1 MERTCNT
8 CKYAKTKVWED
19 PCRTCMVESMDHEK
33 WEPIETN
40 EQNRHE
46 IKLVRRPE
54 ILPKPVPVYERTDS
68 EIPERVRISF
78 TNGTSAIYD
87 LHTDLPHP
95 LVLKNIEIMKETKK
109 KITQGYVN
117 QPMRR
122 RRRNRT

>member
-1 MERTCNT
+1 MERRCTT
-8 CKYAKTKVWED
+8 CKYSMTELWAE
-19 PCRTCMVESMDHEK
+19 PCRTCMVESMDLEK

-46 IKLVRRPE
+46 IKLEKRPG

-87 LHTDLPHP
+87 LHTDQPHP

-117 QPMRR
+117 QPIRR

>member
-1 MERTCNT
+1 MERTCLT
-8 CKYAKTKVWED
+8 CKYRETKLWEE
-19 PCRTCMVESMDHEK
+19 PCRKCRAKSMYAEM

-40 EQNRHE
+40 EQKRHE
-46 IKLVRRPE
+46 IKIERRPE
-54 ILPKPVPVYERTDS
+54 ILPNPLPVYERTDS

-87 LHTDLPHP
+87 LHTDQPHP

-117 QPMRR
+117 QPCRR

>member
-1 MERTCNT
+1 MERRCTTCLYSMN
-8 CKYAKTKVWED
+8 KLSEE
-19 PCRTCMVESMDHEK
+19 PCRTCMEERLGRKK
-33 WEPIETN
+33 WEPFKTVDK
-40 EQNRHE
+40 QRHE
-46 IKLVRRPE
+46 IKLEKRPE
-54 ILPKPVPVYERTDS
+54 ILPNPLPVYERTDS

-87 LHTDLPHP
+87 LHTDQPHP

-122 RRRNRT
+122 RRNRT